1 MTIMETREN
10 LSLPKNEEHDT
21 KKYTKHIN
29 DLIEDAEIEAEI
41 EAEKKILP
49 KKTRAFLISMFGF
62 GLLSLVYL
70 QINSRTV
77 QVALPGEEKMAYIN
91 LPTKTAEEKLIKQ
104 VPAIKNK
111 SSHTPFLKVKII
123 NNFVEPAKI
132 TPAKILD
139 PSREPKI
146 TAKHD
151 KKINKTNKT
160 SKSLAKRTITKL
172 AKPNNRFFIQTGAFL
187 QKKNAEISLKK
198 LWAKGFSP
206 LIHVV
211 MRNKT
216 KTYLVPLGVFPN
228 KEKAKLAQEKLAR
241 AGYAKTIIK

>member
-1 MTIMETREN
+1 
-10 LSLPKNEEHDT
+10 
-21 KKYTKHIN
+21 
-29 DLIEDAEIEAEI
+29 
-41 EAEKKILP
+41 
-49 KKTRAFLISMFGF
+49 MFGF

-111 SSHTPFLKVKII
+111 SSHTPFLKVKRL
-123 NNFVEPAKI
+123 NNFVEPAKT

-172 AKPNNRFFIQTGAFL
+172 AKPNNRFFIQTRRS
-187 QKKNAEISLKK
+187 K
-198 LWAKGFSP
+198 
-206 LIHVV
+206 
-211 MRNKT
+211 RT
-216 KTYLVPLGVFPN
+216 C
-228 KEKAKLAQEKLAR
+228 
-241 AGYAKTIIK
+241 